1 MTKKYILGFI
11 LAFLLTGTSFL
22 LAATGMVSKQIIIA
36 GILIAAVAQML
47 VHLHFFLHLDTSS
60 GARWNVYSLLFAF
73 LLIAFFIGGTIW
85 VMFTLNQ
92 RMM

>member
-1 MTKKYILGFI
+1 MTKKYILGFA
-11 LAFLLTGTSFL
+11 LALLLTGLSFFIVIS
-22 LAATGMVSKQIIIA
+22 GFGSKQLAIA
-36 GILIAAVAQML
+36 GLIISAVAQMI

-60 GARWNVYSLLFAF
+60 GVRWNVYTFLFAF